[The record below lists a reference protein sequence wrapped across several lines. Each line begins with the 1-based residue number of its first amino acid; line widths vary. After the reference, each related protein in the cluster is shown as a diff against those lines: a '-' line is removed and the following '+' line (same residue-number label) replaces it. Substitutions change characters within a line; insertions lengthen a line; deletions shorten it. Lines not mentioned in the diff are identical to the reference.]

1 MRTSLAVAALL
12 AAVPARA
19 EPAPTDV
26 ALTLADCVD
35 EITPRE
41 PLVRLLRIELAQP
54 IALAT
59 DANVRLDVG
68 CEDNRSQLAVH
79 IERRQPPGS
88 YRGTI
93 DLDRL
98 PPEMRP
104 RTIALALAEHLRWLD
119 DPQAVPPPTP
129 PAAVASPSPSPS
141 SAAPAPATLV
151 VSRALRDPATM
162 RRARNLT
169 IGLGVTSLALTII
182 GAPILGSG
190 QLYRPPDTGMVAGG
204 SVVVTVA
211 VLSFAG
217 AGVSFA
223 YWLRERLRP
232 LQ

>member
-1 MRTSLAVAALL
+1 MRTTLAVAALL

-19 EPAPTDV
+19 EPAPTDI

-68 CEDNRSQLAVH
+68 CEDNRSQLAVR

-98 PPEMRP
+98 PPEMRA
-104 RTIALALAEHLRWLD
+104 RTIALALAEHVRWLD
-119 DPQAVPPPTP
+119 EPQAAPPPTP
-129 PAAVASPSPSPS
+129 PAPVAASSPS
-141 SAAPAPATLV
+141 SVAPAPATLV
-151 VSRALRDPATM
+151 VSRALRDQATM

-190 QLYRPPDTGMVAGG
+190 QLYHPPDTGMVAGG